1 MAHPAERAKR
11 VNILVL
17 KIHNKKVLI
26 VGGTGS
32 LGKAL
37 IYRLKDNNDVFI
49 LSRDEL
55 KQWSLRNEVG
65 SANVSFIVADM
76 RDRRRLE
83 EVLITTR
90 PHIIIIAAALKQVDT
105 CERAPGES
113 IKTNILGV
121 QNLVE
126 VVERSMTALTDLEAV
141 VMVSTD
147 KACEPTN
154 VYGMSKAIA
163 ERIVTSRSYIHQH
176 PRFVAVRYGN
186 VLESR
191 GSIIPLFRYQAG
203 HMPAFTLT
211 HRDMTRFV
219 MTLDDSIDLILTAA
233 TRGKGGETWI
243 PRLNAMRIAD
253 LAEIFSAVYHKPVE
267 VIGMRPGEKLHETLI
282 SKPESLRARK
292 EDGFYVL
299 SSALS
304 PIPGDFEIFDYS
316 SSQDMLSREALA
328 DYLGGL
334 GIIEAPLDSFIGT
347 KVDEIRQ
354 N

>member
-1 MAHPAERAKR
+1 M
-11 VNILVL
+11 N
-17 KIHNKKVLI
+17 IHNKKVLI

-37 IYRLKDNNDVFI
+37 IYRLKDENQVCI
-49 LSRDEL
+49 VSRDEL
-55 KQWSLRNEVG
+55 KQWSLRNEIG
-65 SANVSFIVADM
+65 SDNVTFMVADM

-83 EVLITTR
+83 EVLIVTR
-90 PHIIIIAAALKQVDT
+90 PNIVIIAAALKQVDT

-126 VVERSMTALTDLEAV
+126 VIERSKGLLSDLEAV

-163 ERIVTSRSYIHQH
+163 ERVVTSRSYIHDH

-191 GSIIPLFRYQAG
+191 GSIIPLFRYQAE
-203 HMPAFTLT
+203 HMRSFTLT
-211 HRDMTRFV
+211 HEDMTRFV
-219 MTLDDSIDLILTAA
+219 MTLDQSIDLILTAA
-233 TRGKGGETWI
+233 TQGSGGETWI
-243 PRLNAMRIAD
+243 PRLNAMLIKD
-253 LAEIFSAVYHKPVE
+253 LAEIFSETYDKPIE
-267 VIGMRPGEKLHETLI
+267 VIGMRPGEKLHEMLI
-282 SKPESLRARK
+282 SKPESLRVR
-292 EDGFYVL
+292 EVDGFYVIN
-299 SSALS
+299 SALS
-304 PIPGDFEIFDYS
+304 PISEDFKVFDYS
-316 SSQDMLSREALA
+316 SNQDVLSRTDLRK
-328 DYLGGL
+328 YLEGL
-334 GIIEAPLDSFIGT
+334 GIIKAPLESFIGT
-347 KVDEIRQ
+347 RLDAIRQ